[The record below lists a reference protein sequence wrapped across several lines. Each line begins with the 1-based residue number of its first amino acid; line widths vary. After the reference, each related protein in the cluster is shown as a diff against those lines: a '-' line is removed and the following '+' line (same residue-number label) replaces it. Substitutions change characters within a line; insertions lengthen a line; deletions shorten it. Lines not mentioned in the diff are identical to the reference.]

1 MSYEL
6 LFSRVVIIER
16 VTSYE
21 LLSVH
26 ELRVS
31 FCIRITS
38 YCLLDELRVNFCI
51 RVTSYCSLHELRV
64 TFIERVTS
72 FFFLFE
78 LQVFVCCTSYI
89 FQNFL
94 FYLSLIRF
102 YHEKMFWKFHLLKH
116 YETIKKVIT

>member
-6 LFSRVVIIER
+6 LFSRVVIIAR

-21 LLSVH
+21 LLLVH

-38 YCLLDELRVNFCI
+38 YCLLDELQVNFCI
-51 RVTSYCSLHELRV
+51 PVTSYCLLHELRV
-64 TFIERVTS
+64 TFMKD
-72 FFFLFE
+72 FFLFE
-78 LQVFVCCTSYI
+78 LQVVVCCTSYI

-102 YHEKMFWKFHLLKH
+102 YHQKMCWKFHLLKH